1 MVSVYLTFFVI
12 GVLTTITEWKQ
23 IHCRKRK
30 KIKYLFTYPIFM
42 FTYMPI
48 NVAVVLRRKIEWKP
62 IQHGGK
68 GKTLSDIYAQ
78 DDEQV
83 ASVQQ
88 TKTKERV

>member
-1 MVSVYLTFFVI
+1 MF
-12 GVLTTITEWKQ
+12 
-23 IHCRKRK
+23 
-30 KIKYLFTYPIFM
+30 KYQ
-42 FTYMPI
+42 PI
-48 NVAVVLRRKIEWKP
+48 NVAVVLRRKVEWTP